1 MQQNSFQKYFNNP
14 SIITNSIIIL
24 IAAIM
29 ILSQS
34 FAIHNNLSAINIFR
48 DIVNHNMNYVLILVY
63 FVLLKT
69 KVGKKYFNYLNV
81 FLVILYLFFTVTAC
95 LSVLHVVTLASIIS
109 LAIKLL
115 LLIYLVHTMF
125 KETTY
130 WKDFGLSKTL
140 FNELDNE
147 WYFYAISMLAAVLF
161 AANMIAVTT
170 LDGAILTILDCGY
183 IVLIA
188 RYIYLY
194 GEYVTFKSIKKQ
206 LDMDKD
212 NSEENE

>member
-1 MQQNSFQKYFNNP
+1 MQQNSFQKFFNNP
-14 SIITNSIIIL
+14 SMITSSIIIL
-24 IAAIM
+24 IVSIM

-63 FVLLKT
+63 FILLKT

-81 FLVILYLFFTVTAC
+81 FLVILYLFFTVTSV
-95 LSVLHVVTLASIIS
+95 LSVLHVVTLVSVVS
-109 LAIKLL
+109 LAMKLL
-115 LLIYLVHTMF
+115 ILVYLVHTMF

-130 WKDFGLSKTL
+130 WKDLGLSRTI

-147 WYFYAISMLAAVLF
+147 WYFYAISMFSAVLF

-170 LDGAILTILDCGY
+170 FDGAILTILDCGY
-183 IVLIA
+183 IVLLA

-194 GEYVTFKSIKKQ
+194 GEYINFKDIKKR
-206 LDMDKD
+206 LDSNKD
-212 NSEENE
+212 DSEENE